1 LFGDISKGLGFI
13 NVPFLYRQFILK
25 NKTYLNVGFMTKLFI
40 YFHTLKYLKFTQIY
54 HRILKKIIHPK
65 IHYVEGSQAVKKG
78 SWVRQELFS
87 QKFLNES
94 DVLFLNHQG
103 SVSSPNDW
111 NKDKEEKLWLYNLHY
126 FDDLSS
132 FDSHSRKELQLFWIN
147 KWIDENP
154 ANEAGNG
161 WESYTLSLRIVNWTK
176 AFLSGLDT
184 SEKTIDSLTQQADF
198 LSQDLEKHL
207 LGNHYFVNLKA
218 LMFSGCYFKGKEA
231 DKWLAIALKGY
242 KSELKEQVLSD
253 GGSFELSPMYHAI
266 MLTDL
271 LDLFNLFKYFP
282 SRVPGDVI
290 ALTKQTIVKMFGWL
304 HIMSHGDDKIS
315 FFNDSAF
322 GIAPETMILREY
334 ATKLGFVV
342 NELVTPSDTLIVHNM
357 QNTGYV
363 SVKTAEMNLIADL
376 AHVGPSYIPGHAHAD
391 SLSFE
396 LSLGQFRIFVNS
408 GTSLYGMSSERL
420 RQRGTSAHNTV
431 EINKQNSSHV
441 WSGFRVAKRADI
453 SNRSVG
459 KVTSGKNV
467 QFSAAHNG
475 YKKQGMKCIHHRA
488 WNVSIF
494 ACEIKDVIQGDFDSA
509 FGYLHLHPDIEVV
522 SNSPTDCTLK
532 STNHEIKLEVS
543 GASLTVEDSTWHP
556 EFGVVIANK
565 KLRLEYKKSQVTYRI
580 NWKPL

>member
-1 LFGDISKGLGFI
+1 L
-13 NVPFLYRQFILK
+13 R
-25 NKTYLNVGFMTKLFI
+25 
-40 YFHTLKYLKFTQIY
+40 FTQIY
-54 HRILKKIIHPK
+54 HRILKKINHPK
-65 IHYVEGSQAVKKG
+65 VNFIVGSIATSNGNWITQCLNQQ
-78 SWVRQELFS
+78 S
-87 QKFLNES
+87 FLTKS
-94 DVLFLNHQG
+94 RVYFLNHRG
-103 SVSSPNDW
+103 NVNSKNDW
-111 NKDKEEKLWLYNLHY
+111 NSSDEEKLWLYNLHY
-126 FDDLSS
+126 FDDLNS
-132 FDSHSRKELQLFWIN
+132 FGYQDRKELQLFWVN
-147 KWIDENP
+147 RWIDENP
-154 ANEAGNG
+154 ANAAGNG

-176 AFLSGLDT
+176 AFLSGLDST
-184 SEKTIDSLTQQADF
+184 EKSLNSLAQQADF

-218 LMFSGCYFKGKEA
+218 LMFAGCYFKGKDA

-242 KSELKEQVLSD
+242 ESELKEQVLSD
-253 GGSFELSPMYHAI
+253 GGSFELTPMYHAI

-271 LDLFNLFKYFP
+271 LDLFNLFKSYP
-282 SRVPGDVI
+282 SRVPLDVI
-290 ALTKQTIVKMFGWL
+290 ELTKQTIVKMFGWL
-304 HIMSHGDDKIS
+304 HIMSHGDDKVS

-322 GIAPETMILREY
+322 GIAPENVILREY
-334 ATKLGFVV
+334 ATKLGFAV
-342 NELVTPSDTLIVHNM
+342 NELVTPSDALIVHNM

-376 AHVGPSYIPGHAHAD
+376 APVGPSYIPGHGHAD

-396 LSLGQFRIFVNS
+396 LSLGQSRVFVNS

-431 EINKQNSSHV
+431 EINKQNSSQV

-453 SNRSVG
+453 GNRSVG
-459 KVTSGKNV
+459 KVISGKNV

-475 YKKQGMKCIHHRA
+475 YKKQGMKCIHHRT

-509 FGYLHLHPDIEVV
+509 FGYLHLHPDIEVD

-532 STNHEIKLEVS
+532 STNHEIKIEVS
-543 GASLTVEDSTWHP
+543 GVILTVEDSTWHP

-580 NWKPL
+580 NWKYL

>member
-1 LFGDISKGLGFI
+1 MRDLVLAMSL
-13 NVPFLYRQFILK
+13 FLYRQFTLQTTIYLK
-25 NKTYLNVGFMTKLFI
+25 VGFMAKLSI
-40 YFHTLKYLKFTQIY
+40 YFHTLKYLKFTQVY
-54 HRILKKIIHPK
+54 HRILKKLVHPK
-65 IHYVEGSQAVKKG
+65 IHHVEGIQALTNEN
-78 SWVRQELFS
+78 WVRQELCS

-103 SVSSPNDW
+103 SVDSPNDW
-111 NKDKEEKLWLYNLHY
+111 NNDKEEKLWLYNLHY
-126 FDDLSS
+126 FDDLTS

-147 KWIDENP
+147 KWVDENP
-154 ANEAGNG
+154 ANDAGNG

-184 SEKTIDSLTQQADF
+184 SEKMLNSLAQQADF

-218 LMFSGCYFKGKEA
+218 LMFAGCYFEGEEA

-242 KSELKEQVLSD
+242 ESELKEQVLSD
-253 GGSFELSPMYHAI
+253 GGSFELTPMYHAI

-271 LDLFNLFKYFP
+271 LDLINLFESYP
-282 SRVPGDVI
+282 SRVPADVI
-290 ALTKQTIVKMFGWL
+290 ELTKQTIVKMFGWL
-304 HIMSHGDDKIS
+304 HIMSHGDDKVS
-315 FFNDSAF
+315 FFNDSTF
-322 GIAPETMILREY
+322 GIAPENATLREY
-334 ATKLGFVV
+334 ATKLGFAV
-342 NELVTPSDTLIVHNM
+342 NEQVTPTDALIVHNM

-376 AHVGPSYIPGHAHAD
+376 APVGPSYIPGHAHAD

-396 LSLGQFRIFVNS
+396 LSLGQSRVFVNS

-431 EINKQNSSHV
+431 EINKQNSSQV

-453 SNRSVG
+453 GNRSVG
-459 KVTSGKNV
+459 KVTTGKNV

-475 YKKQGMKCIHHRA
+475 YKKQGMKCIHHRT

-494 ACEIKDVIQGDFDSA
+494 TCEIKDVIQGDFDSA

-532 STNHEIKLEVS
+532 STNHEIKVEVS

-556 EFGVVIANK
+556 EFGVVISNK

-580 NWKPL
+580 NWKAL

>member
-1 LFGDISKGLGFI
+1 
-13 NVPFLYRQFILK
+13 
-25 NKTYLNVGFMTKLFI
+25 M
-40 YFHTLKYLKFTQIY
+40 KFTQIY
-54 HRILKKIIHPK
+54 HRILKKINHPK
-65 IHYVEGSQAVKKG
+65 GNSIVAPIASSNGAWITQYLNQQS
-78 SWVRQELFS
+78 
-87 QKFLNES
+87 FLTKS
-94 DVLFLNHQG
+94 RVDFLNHQG
-103 SVSSPNDW
+103 DVNSANDW
-111 NKDKEEKLWLYNLHY
+111 NNVYEEKLWLYNLHY
-126 FDDLSS
+126 FDDLNS
-132 FDSHSRKELQLFWIN
+132 FGSQDRKELQLFWVN
-147 KWIDENP
+147 RWVDENP
-154 ANEAGNG
+154 VNNRGNG

-184 SEKTIDSLTQQADF
+184 SEKTLNSLAQQADF

-218 LMFSGCYFKGKEA
+218 LMFAGCYFEGKEA

-242 KSELKEQVLSD
+242 ESELQEQVLSD
-253 GGSFELSPMYHAI
+253 GGSFELTPMYHAI

-271 LDLFNLFKYFP
+271 LDLINLFKSYP
-282 SRVPGDVI
+282 SRVPVDVI
-290 ALTKQTIVKMFGWL
+290 ELTKQTIVKMFGWL
-304 HIMSHGDDKIS
+304 HIMSHGDDKVS

-322 GIAPETMILREY
+322 GIAPEHAILREY
-334 ATKLGFVV
+334 ATKLGFAV
-342 NELVTPSDTLIVHNM
+342 NELVTPTDALIVHNM

-376 AHVGPSYIPGHAHAD
+376 AAVGPSYIPGHAHAD

-396 LSLGQFRIFVNS
+396 LSLGQSRVFVNS

-431 EINKQNSSHV
+431 EINKQDSSQV

-453 SNRSVG
+453 GNRYVG

-475 YKKQGMKCIHHRA
+475 YKKQGMKCIHHRT

-494 ACEIKDVIQGDFDSA
+494 ACEIEDVIQGGFDSA

-543 GASLTVEDSTWHP
+543 GAGLTVEDSTWHP

-580 NWKPL
+580 NWKYL